1 MSDLVSVII
10 PCYQQGCFLLDAI
23 SSLQAQT
30 YSNWEAII
38 VNDGSSDDTDL
49 LANRICK
56 SDSRV
61 QYISKQNG
69 GLSSARNAGLDV
81 ARGNWIQFL
90 DADDL
95 LLPDKFTRQIE
106 AACSS
111 GSHYLTYTDFYYGAC
126 EDPTNRVIPWMPSRE
141 FIMSRPILDMSV
153 RWEYESFS
161 IPIHTA
167 LFPSRL
173 FLDVHFRF
181 DESLPSHEDWDM
193 WMHVLKHVESVV
205 FVRDELAIYR
215 VCPNSMCRDGMQMW
229 RGFSLAIAKQK
240 HIFRDDPEVI
250 CSLKYLEAKNDYY
263 YRRGLRGSLRRLLD
277 DGAFSKL
284 PWSSEIIKRFAG
296 EPERPELL

>member
-1 MSDLVSVII
+1 MNDLVSVII

-30 YSNWEAII
+30 YTNWEAVI
-38 VNDGSSDDTDL
+38 VNDGSTDDTDL
-49 LANRICK
+49 LANKICK
-56 SDSRV
+56 SDLRV
-61 QYISKQNG
+61 KYISKPNG
-69 GLSSARNAGLDV
+69 GLSSARNAGLAV

-106 AACSS
+106 AACSDS
-111 GSHYLTYTDFYYGAC
+111 RYLTYTDFYYGAC
-126 EDPTNRVIPWMPSRE
+126 EDPTNRVTPWTPSRE

-167 LFPSRL
+167 LFPAWL

-193 WMHVLKHVESVV
+193 WMHVLKHAESVV

-215 VCPNSMCRDGMQMW
+215 VRPNSMCRDEMHMW
-229 RGFSLAIAKQK
+229 RGFSLAIEKQQ

-250 CSLKYLEAKNDYY
+250 YGLKYLKAMNDYY
-263 YRRGLRGSLRRLLD
+263 YRRGLRGSLRSLLD
-277 DGAFSKL
+277 DGKFSKW
-284 PWSSEIIKRFAG
+284 PWPSEIIRRFAKV
-296 EPERPELL
+296 PERPNLL